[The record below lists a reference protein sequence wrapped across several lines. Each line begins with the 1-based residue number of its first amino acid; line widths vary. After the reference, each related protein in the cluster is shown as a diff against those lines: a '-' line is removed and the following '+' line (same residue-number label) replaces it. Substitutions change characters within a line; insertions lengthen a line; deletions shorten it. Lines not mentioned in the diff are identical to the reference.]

1 MCYYLPHCDGP
12 LSVVPV
18 CTFTMY
24 TTVDG
29 GIVPTIGS
37 IYDVR
42 FFTCR
47 ISIFTPFYNLITKVP
62 TQYSHLVVSN
72 VIAPTT
78 VRSTPCTFQT
88 RSLWVPLRLPSPGMF
103 RIVYEVC
110 EERAGELVAITR
122 FEPSGV
128 WGASKFNK
136 EDKLLFTRALVPL
149 FTVPEFWLHA
159 LAAMQVICR
168 CQAFLLSPEEAPP
181 DQWALPPLHRLWH
194 LMAVV
199 CENHRIGPQ
208 RAAIPWLLCL
218 YEWAA
223 LAPSAEK
230 IAFNK
235 MMLGPATV
243 VIRSDAVP
251 PTISDITTIIQLTTM
266 LLVRHKDFSTRPSSV
281 VLGDTL
287 PLPNDDPRTAYG
299 VYIHI
304 LLRFPQH
311 RDTILHTVSANLGE
325 VGIWEL
331 ELARTRVIGLLTA
344 SDMLEKDPKLFAN
357 IPESFA
363 FNDAPQSIV
372 AEREKEARDWED
384 GLCDND
390 LL

>member
-1 MCYYLPHCDGP
+1 
-12 LSVVPV
+12 
-18 CTFTMY
+18 
-24 TTVDG
+24 
-29 GIVPTIGS
+29 
-37 IYDVR
+37 
-42 FFTCR
+42 
-47 ISIFTPFYNLITKVP
+47 
-62 TQYSHLVVSN
+62 
-72 VIAPTT
+72 
-78 VRSTPCTFQT
+78 
-88 RSLWVPLRLPSPGMF
+88 
-103 RIVYEVC
+103 
-110 EERAGELVAITR
+110 
-122 FEPSGV
+122 
-128 WGASKFNK
+128 
-136 EDKLLFTRALVPL
+136 
-149 FTVPEFWLHA
+149 
-159 LAAMQVICR
+159 
-168 CQAFLLSPEEAPP
+168 
-181 DQWALPPLHRLWH
+181 
-194 LMAVV
+194 
-199 CENHRIGPQ
+199 
-208 RAAIPWLLCL
+208 
-218 YEWAA
+218 
-223 LAPSAEK
+223 
-230 IAFNK
+230 
-235 MMLGPATV
+235 
-243 VIRSDAVP
+243 
-251 PTISDITTIIQLTTM
+251 M

>member
-1 MCYYLPHCDGP
+1 MPSSLDY
-12 LSVVPV
+12 
-18 CTFTMY
+18 
-24 TTVDG
+24 
-29 GIVPTIGS
+29 
-37 IYDVR
+37 
-42 FFTCR
+42 
-47 ISIFTPFYNLITKVP
+47 
-62 TQYSHLVVSN
+62 VSG
-72 VIAPTT
+72 VEREAGIAPNSSI
-78 VRSTPCTFQT
+78 RHHILSTLNHDTIIT
-88 RSLWVPLRLPSPGMF
+88 AASLHTHWSDAATNPAVWSRIVETSSSLVLRDACARDPLRLPSPGMF